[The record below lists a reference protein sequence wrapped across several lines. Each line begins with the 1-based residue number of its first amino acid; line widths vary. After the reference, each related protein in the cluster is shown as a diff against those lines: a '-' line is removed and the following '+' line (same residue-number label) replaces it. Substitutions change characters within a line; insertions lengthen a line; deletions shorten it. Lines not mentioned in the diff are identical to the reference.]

1 MGARILK
8 PFKIGTH
15 SKCVSSEVQIL
26 NGSVLEF
33 LELSGIVKAIA
44 MFTTIRKLDHS
55 KSRVQFHKLV
65 HALLKTVHHLRPTFV
80 KFFVVQS

>member
-44 MFTTIRKLDHS
+44 MSMHWNGPFEI
-55 KSRVQFHKLV
+55 
-65 HALLKTVHHLRPTFV
+65 
-80 KFFVVQS
+80 